1 MDTPAGESGESGSEE
16 ADPEEID
23 AEFVLHP
30 NVPRRGP
37 LLAAFFAVTLCGA
50 LGALIGYGLVDT
62 SCTEKQSLLEHLLE
76 SVRGYHATVHRCG
89 VARAG
94 GSVVGGVLAAIGAGV
109 VAVLMLRA
117 MAEWRVTR
125 PNQPTD

>member
-1 MDTPAGESGESGSEE
+1 MEPPAAEDPGEGPADE
-16 ADPEEID
+16 ADEI
-23 AEFVLHP
+23 VMHP

-37 LLAAFFAVTLCGA
+37 LLLAFAAIVVCGS

-62 SCTEKQSLLEHLLE
+62 SCQEQPSLFERLLE
-76 SVRGYHATVHRCG
+76 SVRGYHAATHNCG

-94 GSVVGGVLAAIGAGV
+94 GSVVGAVIAAIGAAV

-125 PNQPTD
+125 PDGPPG

>member
-1 MDTPAGESGESGSEE
+1 METPGGEHDELDPD
-16 ADPEEID
+16 AD
-23 AEFVLHP
+23 FVLHP

-37 LLAAFFAVTLCGA
+37 LLAAFFAVTVCGM
-50 LGALIGYGLVDT
+50 LGGLIGYGLVDT
-62 SCTEKQSLLEHLLE
+62 SCTEKSSLLEHLLE

-94 GSVVGGVLAAIGAGV
+94 GSVIGGVLAALGAGV

-117 MAEWRVTR
+117 MAEWRMHR
-125 PNQPTD
+125 PDAPAA